1 MSPSDPA
8 APSAKPDRTY
18 TKRMTVAN
26 VAAAWLAIGV
36 SMAMGHDLA
45 GIVIPLMVTLIA
57 ALLGV
62 YQTIGHFDLRALADL
77 SRSGPARG
85 ERHSRAN
92 RPRDKPEGEA

>member
-1 MSPSDPA
+1 MSPGDA
-8 APSAKPDRTY
+8 APPAKPDRTY

-36 SMAMGHDLA
+36 SMGMGHELA

-77 SRSGPARG
+77 AGQGRRSSRREA
-85 ERHSRAN
+85 AN
-92 RPRDKPEGEA
+92 RPRNTPEGVA